1 MNKSAT
7 YHHLLINVLEG
18 TIVIKS
24 HLIKMRD
31 MLIRHTKI
39 KIPSLEKKINVS
51 TKNKNNQL
59 KIRNNLKR
67 LQKCFNQ

>member
-18 TIVIKS
+18 TIIIKS
-24 HLIKMRD
+24 HLIKVRD

-39 KIPSLEKKINVS
+39 KISSLEKKINVS
-51 TKNKNNQL
+51 TKK
-59 KIRNNLKR
+59 
-67 LQKCFNQ
+67 

>member
-1 MNKSAT
+1 MNKGAT

-18 TIVIKS
+18 TIIIKS

-39 KIPSLEKKINVS
+39 KIPSLEKKINVR
-51 TKNKNNQL
+51 TKIKNL
-59 KIRNNLKR
+59 KIHNNSKR
-67 LQKCFNQ
+67 LYKYFNQ

>member
-1 MNKSAT
+1 MAGSEMNKSAT

-18 TIVIKS
+18 TIIIKS

-39 KIPSLEKKINVS
+39 KIPSLEKKINVR
-51 TKNKNNQL
+51 TKK
-59 KIRNNLKR
+59 
-67 LQKCFNQ
+67 